1 MIELLAPYSLY
12 FLELI
17 LLNNIN
23 CLADFSAGNPHW
35 SINSIN
41 RLINQLTYLKT
52 PSIWKLW
59 FKNNLQLPS
68 LFLLN
73 DESLERQNKYKGWLI
88 ECFPVQKFC
97 LLLHHFFCFRTLK
110 QLKRS
115 SFITWKSINQ
125 STNQPINQST
135 NMLKQQI
142 NQITN
147 TLNNRTTHQ
156 LNNPDIQSTDKCIRR
171 TTNKTSIETS
181 QWSNKQI
188 KSNPIKY
195 YINNPQTKFANTF
208 KNQTTTLQTTCQVI
222 ITAKKKKASSNNQ
235 TINQPNY

>member
-125 STNQPINQST
+125 STN
-135 NMLKQQI
+135 MLKQQI

-208 KNQTTTLQTTCQVI
+208 KNQTTTLQTTCKVI

-235 TINQPNY
+235 AINQSNQIVYQVQ

>member
-41 RLINQLTYLKT
+41 RLINQLTYIKI

-88 ECFPVQKFC
+88 ECFPVHKFC

-125 STNQPINQST
+125 STNQSINQYVKTT
-135 NMLKQQI
+135 NQPDNKHTKQS
-142 NQITN
+142 
-147 TLNNRTTHQ
+147 
-156 LNNPDIQSTDKCIRR
+156 NNPST
-171 TTNKTSIETS
+171 E
-181 QWSNKQI
+181 
-188 KSNPIKY
+188 
-195 YINNPQTKFANTF
+195 
-208 KNQTTTLQTTCQVI
+208 
-222 ITAKKKKASSNNQ
+222 
-235 TINQPNY
+235 